1 MGQEIYEIVK
11 GMDLENI
18 ETQLALQCAPL
29 ITGLKVSNLLII
41 SKGNE
46 EVVKRILNRTG
57 ISYYRLIQIRTK
69 TTFLLFRRNELE
81 EFLSDEK
88 VKNVFRKAGYKSLQ
102 IGKILRTFSLRYE
115 AYMQGDKCFPHEM
128 GLLLGY
134 PVEDVVGFV
143 ENNGK
148 NFLYSGYW
156 KVYKNQKAKVKLF
169 DKFKVAEETLIHLLS
184 NGLSMS
190 DIIDIYAT

>member
-1 MGQEIYEIVK
+1 MSQEIYEIVK

-46 EVVKRILNRTG
+46 KVVKRILNRTG
-57 ISYYRLIQIRTK
+57 ISYYRLIQTRTK

-81 EFLSDEK
+81 EFLSDE
-88 VKNVFRKAGYKSLQ
+88 NVRNVLMKAGYKSLQ
-102 IGKILRTFSLRYE
+102 IDKILRTFSLRYE
-115 AYMQGDKCFPHEM
+115 AYIQGDKSFPHEM

-156 KVYKNQKAKVKLF
+156 KVYENQKAKVKLF

>member
-1 MGQEIYEIVK
+1 MSQEIYEIVK

-41 SKGNE
+41 PKGNE
-46 EVVKRILNRTG
+46 EIVKRILNRTG
-57 ISYYRLIQIRTK
+57 ISFYRLIQTRTK

-81 EFLSDEK
+81 EFLSDEN
-88 VKNVFRKAGYKSLQ
+88 VKNVFIRAGYKSLQ

-115 AYMQGDKCFPHEM
+115 AYMQGDKSFPHEM

-156 KVYKNQKAKVKLF
+156 KVYENQKAKVKLF

>member
-1 MGQEIYEIVK
+1 MSQEIYEIVK

-57 ISYYRLIQIRTK
+57 ISYYRLIQTRTK

-81 EFLSDEK
+81 EFLSDEN
-88 VKNVFRKAGYKSLQ
+88 VKNVFMKAGYKSLQ

-156 KVYKNQKAKVKLF
+156 KVYENQKAKVKLF

>member
-1 MGQEIYEIVK
+1 MSQEIYEIVK

-57 ISYYRLIQIRTK
+57 ISYYRLIQTRTK

-81 EFLSDEK
+81 EFLADE
-88 VKNVFRKAGYKSLQ
+88 NVRNVLMKAGYKSLQ

-115 AYMQGDKCFPHEM
+115 AYMQGDKSFPHEM

-156 KVYKNQKAKVKLF
+156 KVYENQKAKVKLF
-169 DKFKVAEETLIHLLS
+169 DKFKVAEETVIHLLS

>member
-1 MGQEIYEIVK
+1 MSQEIYEIVK

-41 SKGNE
+41 PKGNE

-57 ISYYRLIQIRTK
+57 ISYYRLIQTRTK

-81 EFLSDEK
+81 EFLSYEN
-88 VKNVFRKAGYKSLQ
+88 VKNVFIRAGYKSLQ
-102 IGKILRTFSLRYE
+102 IGKILRIFSLRYE
-115 AYMQGDKCFPHEM
+115 AYMQGDKSFPHEM

-156 KVYKNQKAKVKLF
+156 KVYENQKAKVKLF

>member
-1 MGQEIYEIVK
+1 MSQEIYEIVK

-57 ISYYRLIQIRTK
+57 ISYYRFIQIRTK

>member
-1 MGQEIYEIVK
+1 MSQEIYEIVK

-57 ISYYRLIQIRTK
+57 ISYYRLIQTRTK

-81 EFLSDEK
+81 EFLADE
-88 VKNVFRKAGYKSLQ
+88 NVRNVLMKAGYKSLQ

-156 KVYKNQKAKVKLF
+156 KVYENQKAKVKLF

>member
-1 MGQEIYEIVK
+1 MSQEIYEIVK

>member
-1 MGQEIYEIVK
+1 MSQEIYEIVK

-41 SKGNE
+41 PKGNE

-57 ISYYRLIQIRTK
+57 ISFYRLIQTRTK

-81 EFLSDEK
+81 EFLSDEN
-88 VKNVFRKAGYKSLQ
+88 VKNVFIRAGYKSLQ

-115 AYMQGDKCFPHEM
+115 AYMQGDKSFPHEM

-156 KVYKNQKAKVKLF
+156 KVYENQKAKVKLF

>member
-1 MGQEIYEIVK
+1 MSQEIYEIVK

-41 SKGNE
+41 PKGNE

-57 ISYYRLIQIRTK
+57 ISYYRLIQTRTK

-81 EFLSDEK
+81 EFLADE
-88 VKNVFRKAGYKSLQ
+88 NVRNVLMKAGYKSLQ
-102 IGKILRTFSLRYE
+102 IDKILRTFSLRYE
-115 AYMQGDKCFPHEM
+115 AYIQGDKSFPHEM

-156 KVYKNQKAKVKLF
+156 KVYENQKAKVKLF

>member
-1 MGQEIYEIVK
+1 MSQEIYEIVK

-41 SKGNE
+41 PKGNE

-57 ISYYRLIQIRTK
+57 ISYYRLIQTRTK

-81 EFLSDEK
+81 EFLADE
-88 VKNVFRKAGYKSLQ
+88 NVRNVLMKAGYKSLQ

-156 KVYKNQKAKVKLF
+156 KVYENQKAKVKLF

>member
-1 MGQEIYEIVK
+1 MSQEIYEIVK

-41 SKGNE
+41 PKGNE

-57 ISYYRLIQIRTK
+57 ISYYRLIQTRTK

-81 EFLSDEK
+81 EFLTDEN
-88 VKNVFRKAGYKSLQ
+88 VKNVFIRAGYKSLQ

-115 AYMQGDKCFPHEM
+115 AYMQGDKSFPHEM

-156 KVYKNQKAKVKLF
+156 KVYENQKAKVKLF